1 MRLSWVLQ
9 LYNRINFISGVFIK
23 RFRLC
28 KKCPLP
34 PFFQGC
40 HVLKQSNEEAQRGVV
55 ETLSGVQDYLESTE
69 ILVVRGKREV
79 VGNEDGTVEGGPNGF
94 FDIQ

>member
-1 MRLSWVLQ
+1 M
-9 LYNRINFISGVFIK
+9 
-23 RFRLC
+23 
-28 KKCPLP
+28 
-34 PFFQGC
+34 
-40 HVLKQSNEEAQRGVV
+40 KQSNEEAQRGVV

-94 FDIQ
+94 FEIQ